1 MLRILSINSSK
12 EATIQVFFGL
22 SWEVDNTTHVQT
34 CLQELSTTLV
44 GLRDFCRSLTH
55 ARSRSSTAFAA
66 QLGPSQNP
74 ACVLQ
79 PTSGNRTGSVS
90 GIEAGLCSAGLVL
103 QVSHSANRVPPRVVV
118 VRQIGNER
126 ASEPG
131 FTETSATR
139 NRETTVVV
147 ACQSNKSKYPCKS
160 GQMTNDSMFFLH
172 LSAWCQDMG
181 VRIPLSKVG
190 WDAEWGSCG

>member
-1 MLRILSINSSK
+1 MGSGHNK
-12 EATIQVFFGL
+12 
-22 SWEVDNTTHVQT
+22 THFQT
-34 CLQELSTTLV
+34 CHSSPAGIVHHTCRAPRLLQEPDTCTVTVEYSICRTIRAISESSMCSSTYL
-44 GLRDFCRSLTH
+44 GEPNRECLWNRGRALFCR
-55 ARSRSSTAFAA
+55 A
-66 QLGPSQNP
+66 
-74 ACVLQ
+74 
-79 PTSGNRTGSVS
+79 
-90 GIEAGLCSAGLVL
+90 CSAGVTLS
-103 QVSHSANRVPPRVVV
+103 QPRSAARGRRSPDRK
-118 VRQIGNER
+118 RASER